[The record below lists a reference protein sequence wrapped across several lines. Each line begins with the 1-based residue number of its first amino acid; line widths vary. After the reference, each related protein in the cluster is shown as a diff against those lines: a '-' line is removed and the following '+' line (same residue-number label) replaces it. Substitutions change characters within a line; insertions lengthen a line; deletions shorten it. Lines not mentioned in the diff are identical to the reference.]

1 MPKKSI
7 KYRRIIGSIFLAA
20 YMTFIL
26 VGTVHFHH
34 YDLNPANNI
43 AASESSGGTSDL
55 NMDFFSVCSLHQ
67 FSQSIDNISHNSAD
81 ISQKL
86 SGLQTDLFPRDVSIF
101 IPEIHGKISP
111 RAPPAA
117 LS

>member
-1 MPKKSI
+1 MTEKSI
-7 KYRRIIGSIFLAA
+7 KYRRNIGSIFLAA
-20 YMTFIL
+20 YIAFIL

-34 YDLNPANNI
+34 YDLNPASNI
-43 AASESSGGTSDL
+43 AASEAAGGTSDI

-81 ISQKL
+81 ISHEL
-86 SGLQTDLFPRDVSIF
+86 SGLQTDLLPGDITII
-101 IPEIHGKISP
+101 IPEIRGKISP